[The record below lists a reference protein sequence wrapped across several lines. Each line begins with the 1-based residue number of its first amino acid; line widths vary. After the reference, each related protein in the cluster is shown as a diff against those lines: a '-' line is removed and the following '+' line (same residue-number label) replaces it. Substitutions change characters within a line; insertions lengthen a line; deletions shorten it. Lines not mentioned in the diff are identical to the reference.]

1 MANALLIAPLNAAN
15 FESGAADAGQVLS
28 ADGVGGAT
36 WETPVAGGSVT
47 SDYTPSG
54 SILVAGAGDAVVNG
68 IYHPSGTANGRPR
81 YDLVDAPNGECIEWV
96 VDGESSYWSI
106 YSDGVL
112 LYGGDED
119 VATPDLVTTWWPDSG
134 QEPVPTVTAWLYFPA
149 GHVLTADGSGG
160 TAWETVDA
168 DTVDSGAAAAG
179 ELLTADGAGGAA
191 WGPPGQV
198 FAFDDIVFT
207 PGEFVADSGTRIVTL
222 GLATGGNDVP
232 DGIYFLPI
240 LVLNPDFGDSYLN
253 VNIPSDP
260 DAARFLDSDW
270 PGGKISV
277 FRHTETHVNFDIQV
291 GNTDSTA
298 RDALIMVALPDGSM
312 ATATVSIPG
321 SA

>member
-15 FESGAADAGQVLS
+15 FESGVAEAGQVLS
-28 ADGVGGAT
+28 ADGAGGAT

-47 SDYTPSG
+47 SDYAPAG

-207 PGEFVADSGTRIVTL
+207 PGEFVAEQGYRSVVIS
-222 GLATGGNDVP
+222 LATAGDDVP
-232 DGIYFLPI
+232 DGIY
-240 LVLNPDFGDSYLN
+240 LVPVTIYGNGYTSYSLDIDDDTWRFADATSPDGVY
-253 VNIPSDP
+253 
-260 DAARFLDSDW
+260 A
-270 PGGKISV
+270 V
-277 FRHTETHVNFDIQV
+277 FRHTETHTSFSVTVSNSDTQAQDV
-291 GNTDSTA
+291 
-298 RDALIMVALPDGSM
+298 LIMAGLPDGSM

-321 SA
+321 VV